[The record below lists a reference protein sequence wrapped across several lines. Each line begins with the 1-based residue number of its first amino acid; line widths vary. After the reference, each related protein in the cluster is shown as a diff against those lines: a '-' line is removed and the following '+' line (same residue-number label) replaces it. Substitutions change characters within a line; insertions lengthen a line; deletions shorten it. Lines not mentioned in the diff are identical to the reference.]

1 MGVVCEILMQV
12 YMQELWMYGCVGKD
26 VICNKSGK

>member
-12 YMQELWMYGCVGKD
+12 YMQELWMYVCVGKD